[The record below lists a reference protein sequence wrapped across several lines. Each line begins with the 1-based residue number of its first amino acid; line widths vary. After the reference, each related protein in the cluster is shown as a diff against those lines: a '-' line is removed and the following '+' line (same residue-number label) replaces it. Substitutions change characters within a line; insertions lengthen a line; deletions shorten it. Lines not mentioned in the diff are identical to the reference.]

1 MQVCPD
7 LVRHCLLFTGNE
19 LAVIRILKKKKKI
32 KEKEKCGETAVSV
45 TNGYGLFS
53 VYMFL

>member
-1 MQVCPD
+1 MQACQDPA
-7 LVRHCLLFTGNE
+7 RHCLQYT
-19 LAVIRILKKKKKI
+19 RSKKKKKF

-45 TNGYGLFS
+45 TNGYGRFS

>member
-1 MQVCPD
+1 MFKWQIVRD
-7 LVRHCLLFTGNE
+7 LGAEGYMLT
-19 LAVIRILKKKKKI
+19 KKKKF

-45 TNGYGLFS
+45 TNGYGRFS